1 MEKILS
7 ITKKD
12 FEVQTFR
19 SGGKGGQNQNKVE
32 SGVRII
38 HKDSGAVG
46 ESRRERSQEQNK
58 KLAFGHLIRNPKFKI
73 WLNRK
78 IYEINCKKTIEEKV
92 DEQMDEKNLVFETK
106 ENGKWTKISGED
118 ITE

>member
-38 HKDSGAVG
+38 HKESGAVG
-46 ESRRERSQEQNK
+46 ESRRERSQGQNK
-58 KLAFGHLIRNPKFKI
+58 KLAFEHLIKTPKFKV

-78 IYEINCKKTIEEKV
+78 IYEINCRQTVEEKV
-92 DEQMDEKNLVFETK
+92 NEQMNSKNLSFEVK
-106 ENGKWTKISGED
+106 EGKMWTKISEAE
-118 ITE
+118 IKE